1 MAQCE
6 HLNANGRRCPQE
18 ADDGRAFCLR
28 HEPGSPI
35 HPSVRGRSLRRW
47 AFRLAALLLLTI
59 FLIPLLVQAY
69 RIVRAL
75 IR

>member
-1 MAQCE
+1 MAQCQ
-6 HLNANGRRCPQE
+6 HLDANGRRCPQE
-18 ADDGRAFCLR
+18 ADEGRAFCPW
-28 HEPGSPI
+28 HEPGSPL
-35 HPSVRGRSLRRW
+35 PPPLMGKSLRRW
-47 AFRLAALLLLTI
+47 AYRLAALLLLTI